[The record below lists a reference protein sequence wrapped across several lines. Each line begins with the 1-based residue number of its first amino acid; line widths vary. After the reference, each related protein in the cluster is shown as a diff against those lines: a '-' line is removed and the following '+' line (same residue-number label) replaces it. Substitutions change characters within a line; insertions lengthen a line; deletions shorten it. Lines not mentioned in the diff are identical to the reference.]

1 MDTPRAD
8 GPIDVSRVMADI
20 RMRASAELRQRAFD
34 RGNTPEFSDAE
45 LFDLVERVLRG
56 AVDDSDRKVLLLQEI
71 IAGDKD
77 LALEPSARLASHRPV
92 VGPLIVFVKRRLLQ
106 PLTQWLYEY
115 SMDNF
120 RRQAQ
125 INRIMFAALQAL
137 AIENARLRLELDGKT
152 GTRRPPN
159 GGSGAA

>member
-1 MDTPRAD
+1 MDHV
-8 GPIDVSRVMADI
+8 DVSRVMADI
-20 RMRASAELRQRAFD
+20 RMRASAELRERAFD
-34 RGNTPEFSDAE
+34 RGNTPEFSDAKV
-45 LFDLVERVLRG
+45 FDIVEQMLRS
-56 AVDDSDRKVLLLQEI
+56 AVDDGERKVLLLPEI

-77 LALEPSARLASHRPV
+77 LTLEPSARLTSHRPL
-92 VGPLIVFVKRRLLQ
+92 VGPLILFVKRRLLQ

-137 AIENARLRLELDGKT
+137 AIETARLRIELDAAKGGT
-152 GTRRPPN
+152 GRR
-159 GGSGAA
+159 GSGAA

>member
-1 MDTPRAD
+1 MDKV
-8 GPIDVSRVMADI
+8 DVSRVMADI
-20 RMRASAELRQRAFD
+20 RTRAIAELRERAFD

-45 LFDLVERVLRG
+45 LFDIVEQILRA
-56 AVDDSDRKVLLLQEI
+56 AVDDADRKVLLLPEI
-71 IAGDKD
+71 IAGSKD
-77 LALEPSARLASHRPV
+77 LTLEPSARLTSHRPL

-125 INRIMFAALQAL
+125 INRVMFAALQAL
-137 AIENARLRLELDGKT
+137 AIENAKLRKRG
-152 GTRRPPN
+152 P
-159 GGSGAA
+159 GAA